1 LIAEAK
7 RNPANPDVKGVPRRR
22 VLELF
27 PQAKVSI
34 LRKVT
39 LVLPG
44 IGGLAGE
51 DAACQDRFERAS
63 LIHGRDRGDRQN
75 MGGYRASA
83 SLLQPH
89 RYMAHQEKEREFLK
103 ILSRFDFAAIQSK
116 TLLEIGAGFGAN
128 ILQFLRW
135 DFLPENMTA
144 NDCMPDRCAH
154 ARKILPTS
162 IRVIERNALDL
173 DLPENSFD
181 IILASTVFT
190 SILDREFQQRLA
202 IKIWSLVKPGG
213 AVLWYDFV
221 FDNPDN
227 PDVKGVPRRR
237 VLELFPQAKVSVLR
251 KVTLAPPI
259 ARAVCRLHPRLYSA
273 FNLFPFLRTHLVGWL
288 EKPSSKP
295 AANL

>member
-1 LIAEAK
+1 MIAEAK

-44 IGGLAGE
+44 IEGLAGE

-63 LIHGRDRGDRQN
+63 LIHGRDRGDQQN

-162 IRVIERNALDL
+162 ISVIERNALDL

-213 AVLWYDFV
+213 AVLWYATIPITRTSRECHAGACWSFFRRRRSRSYARSRWRRRSHAPSAACIQDSIRPSICFPSCALILWAGLRSHRA
-221 FDNPDN
+221 N
-227 PDVKGVPRRR
+227 PRRIS
-237 VLELFPQAKVSVLR
+237 E
-251 KVTLAPPI
+251 
-259 ARAVCRLHPRLYSA
+259 
-273 FNLFPFLRTHLVGWL
+273 
-288 EKPSSKP
+288 
-295 AANL
+295 